1 MLVMVRKVSAVQSRL
16 AEAFVGG
23 VGNVSR
29 LCEELGISRQTFY
42 VYRARFELDGLDGLV
57 PRSRRPGHSPG
68 GSSEELE
75 QAVVDLRKRL
85 HDEGLDFG
93 AQAIRFYLRRDGV
106 EPLPAVAT
114 IHRVLVRRGLAE
126 PGPQREPRSS
136 WIRFEYP
143 APNDCWQ
150 IDATTW
156 SLADGTLAWIFTLI
170 DDHSRKVL
178 RWRVPLGPDGLSAI
192 DTLTAAIQGHG
203 LPGIV

>member
-68 GSSEELE
+68 RSSEELE

-85 HDEGLDFG
+85 FGEGVDYG
-93 AQAIRFYLRRDGV
+93 AQAIRFYLGRAGAA
-106 EPLPAVAT
+106 PLPAVAPV
-114 IHRVLVRRGLAE
+114 HGVLVRGGLVE
-126 PGPQREPRSS
+126 PMPQ
-136 WIRFEYP
+136 
-143 APNDCWQ
+143 
-150 IDATTW
+150 
-156 SLADGTLAWIFTLI
+156 
-170 DDHSRKVL
+170 
-178 RWRVPLGPDGLSAI
+178 
-192 DTLTAAIQGHG
+192 
-203 LPGIV
+203 